1 MKTNSRRDFIKKSM
15 VAGSGMM
22 LAGGSFNAYSRNNII
37 GANES
42 VRVAVIGLN
51 GHGKGN
57 HIPNFKRI
65 PGVKI
70 VALCDVDSS
79 VLNQTASDLSKEG
92 INVDKYAD
100 IRKLLERKDIDA
112 VSIATPNHWHALA
125 AVWACQAGKDV
136 LVEKPVSH
144 SIWEGRKI
152 VDAAR
157 KYNRMVQGDFDR
169 RSNNV
174 IKKSYEFLQSG
185 KLGKILYVK
194 SVNYK
199 RRSSI
204 GLINVPQPVPE
215 SVDYNLWCGPTP
227 MRPLMRKNLHYDWHW
242 QYATGNSEI
251 GNNGPHTLD
260 CVRWALGM
268 KGVPQKV
275 FSIGGRYGYMDNGD
289 VPNTLLAIYDYEGIP
304 IIYESRALPQDTS
317 TENMDGLESISAT
330 GKRIFF
336 PHNRTSANTHEAFFC
351 ENGILYNNS
360 IYDNDGQLVSTIE
373 AEPGIGPK
381 EHFINAVKSRN
392 ISDLRI
398 DIEVGHISTAFC
410 HLGNISYKMAQ
421 QAPVETIYEKLKGNE
436 FMLHSFNG
444 FKKHLSNNGIDV
456 SKQLPVLGPQLF
468 FDSRKEVFFDSNSI
482 MANLFLK
489 DTYREPFVIHENI

>member
-1 MKTNSRRDFIKKSM
+1 MKKNNRRDFLKKS
-15 VAGSGMM
+15 VIAGSGIV
-22 LAGGSFNAYSRNNII
+22 LSGSAYNAFSANNII

-57 HIPNFKRI
+57 HIRNFKRI

-79 VLNQTASDLSKEG
+79 VLNHTANDLSKEG
-92 INVDKYAD
+92 INVDKYTD

-157 KYNRMVQGDFDR
+157 KYNRVVQGDFDR
-169 RSNNV
+169 RSSNLRQ
-174 IKKSYEFLQSG
+174 KSYEYLQSG
-185 KLGKILYVK
+185 KLGKVLFVK

-199 RRSSI
+199 RRKSI
-204 GLINVPQPVPE
+204 GMINVPQSIPE
-215 SVDYNLWCGPTP
+215 SVDYNLWCGPIS

-242 QYATGNSEI
+242 QYATGNAEI

-260 CVRWALGM
+260 CVRWALQM
-268 KGVPQKV
+268 KGLPQTV
-275 FSIGGRYGYMDNGD
+275 FSIGGRYGYIDNGD
-289 VPNTLLAIYDYEGIP
+289 VPNTLLAVYDYKGIP
-304 IIYESRALPQDTS
+304 IVYESRALPENS
-317 TENMDGLESISAT
+317 ASENMDGLESISAT
-330 GKRIFF
+330 GKKIVF
-336 PHNRTSANTHEAFFC
+336 PHNRTSPNTHEAFFC
-351 ENGILYNNS
+351 EDGILYNES
-360 IYDNDGQLVSTIE
+360 IYDNDGKLVSSFE
-373 AEPGIGPK
+373 ADKSIGPK
-381 EHFINAVKSRN
+381 EHFISAIKSRK

-398 DIEVGHISTAFC
+398 DIEEGHISTAFC
-410 HLGNISYKMAQ
+410 HLGNISYKMGEPASL
-421 QAPVETIYEKLKGNE
+421 EKIYGIIGGNE
-436 FMLHSFNG
+436 FVLNAFEG
-444 FKKHLSNNGIDV
+444 LKKHLLNHGIDV
-456 SKQLPVLGPQLF
+456 SKQEIVLGPKLF
-468 FDSRKEVFFDSNSI
+468 FNSKNEEFYNSNSK
-482 MANLFLK
+482 MANLYLK
-489 DTYREPFVIHENI
+489 DTYREPFVIHENV

>member
-1 MKTNSRRDFIKKSM
+1 METNNRRDFIKKS
-15 VAGSGMM
+15 VIAGSGIV
-22 LAGGSFNAYSRNNII
+22 LTGSTYNAFSNNNVI
-37 GANES
+37 GANDS

-70 VALCDVDSS
+70 VALCDVDSK
-79 VLNQTASDLSKEG
+79 VLNQVSDDLSKEG
-92 INVDKYAD
+92 INVDKYSD
-100 IRKLLERKDIDA
+100 MRKLLERKDLDA

-144 SIWEGRKI
+144 NIWEGRKI
-152 VDAAR
+152 VEAAR

-174 IKKSYEFLQSG
+174 TKKSYELLQSG
-185 KLGKILYVK
+185 KIGKVLYVK

-199 RRSSI
+199 GRPSI
-204 GLINVPQPVPE
+204 GLINVPQPVPG

-242 QYATGNSEI
+242 QYTTGNAEV

-268 KGVPQKV
+268 EGVPQSV

-289 VPNTLLAIYDYEGIP
+289 VPNTFLAVYDYKGIP
-304 IIYESRALPQDTS
+304 IVYESRALPENSTS
-317 TENMDGLESISAT
+317 ENMDGLESISAT

-336 PHNRTSANTHEAFFC
+336 PHNSPGANTDEAYFC
-351 ENGILYNNS
+351 ENGILYNGS
-360 IYDNDGQLVSTIE
+360 IYDNDGKLVSTIE
-373 AEPGIGPK
+373 AEPSISPK
-381 EHFINAVKSRN
+381 EHFINAVRSRK

-398 DIEVGHISTAFC
+398 DIEEGHISTAFC
-410 HLGNISYKMAQ
+410 HLGNISYKMGQ
-421 QAPVETIYEKLKGNE
+421 QASVETIYEKLKGNK
-436 FMLHSFNG
+436 FLLNSLDG
-444 FKKHLSNNGIDV
+444 FKKHLSNNGIDIT
-456 SKQLPVLGPQLF
+456 KQLPVLGPQLF
-468 FDSRKEVFFDSNSI
+468 FDSKKEQFHDLNSE
-482 MANLFLK
+482 MANLYLK
-489 DTYREPFVIHENI
+489 DTYRDPFVIHENI

>member
-227 MRPLMRKNLHYDWHW
+227 MRPLMRKNLHYD
-242 QYATGNSEI
+242 
-251 GNNGPHTLD
+251 
-260 CVRWALGM
+260 
-268 KGVPQKV
+268 
-275 FSIGGRYGYMDNGD
+275 
-289 VPNTLLAIYDYEGIP
+289 
-304 IIYESRALPQDTS
+304 
-317 TENMDGLESISAT
+317 
-330 GKRIFF
+330 
-336 PHNRTSANTHEAFFC
+336 
-351 ENGILYNNS
+351 
-360 IYDNDGQLVSTIE
+360 
-373 AEPGIGPK
+373 
-381 EHFINAVKSRN
+381 
-392 ISDLRI
+392 
-398 DIEVGHISTAFC
+398 
-410 HLGNISYKMAQ
+410 
-421 QAPVETIYEKLKGNE
+421 
-436 FMLHSFNG
+436 
-444 FKKHLSNNGIDV
+444 
-456 SKQLPVLGPQLF
+456 
-468 FDSRKEVFFDSNSI
+468 
-482 MANLFLK
+482 
-489 DTYREPFVIHENI
+489 